1 MKGIMKKVTLMRYWL
16 RDRADLPV
24 YYVKQ
29 AERQLKHLATLVG
42 PDDGDPF
49 YYLKQWAPTHRT
61 IYEDLIVRK
70 YLRKLQASSFKLDS
84 D

>member
-1 MKGIMKKVTLMRYWL
+1 MKKATLMRYWL
-16 RDRADLPV
+16 RNREDLPKS
-24 YYVKQ
+24 YVKQ
-29 AERQLKHLATLVG
+29 VERQLKHLATLVG

-70 YLRKLQASSFKLDS
+70 YLRKLQAPSSKLQA
-84 D
+84 

>member
-1 MKGIMKKVTLMRYWL
+1 MKKVTLMRYWL

-42 PDDGDPF
+42 PDDGDPL
-49 YYLKQWAPTHRT
+49 YYLKQCAPTHRT
-61 IYEDLIVRK
+61 IYEDLVVRK
-70 YLRKLQASSFKLDS
+70 YLRKLQAPSFKLDRT
-84 D
+84 

>member
-1 MKGIMKKVTLMRYWL
+1 MKKVTLMRYWL
-16 RDRADLPV
+16 RNREDLPKS
-24 YYVKQ
+24 YVKQ

-70 YLRKLQASSFKLDS
+70 YLRKLQASSSKLQA
-84 D
+84 